1 MSLELKS
8 NLETPVSR
16 RRSRAALR
24 VIYDGRPAV
33 VLVAEMDASLAQ
45 HWEASRNAAFWNDF
59 QDTGIA
65 ANAVVMVSPG
75 ALPKLPNGTVD
86 SPSILAEFPRRRG
99 YLREE
104 LEAWVVNRLCEVLY
118 LTPAK
123 FDASQDWA
131 RYGVD
136 SAVALELVADL
147 EDQLGTRLPQTLAEC
162 RNPGELVTLASLR
175 LLDGSDTLPWWRS
188 PWATVEQL

>member
-8 NLETPVSR
+8 NLETAVSG
-16 RRSRAALR
+16 RRSRVPLR
-24 VIYDGRPAV
+24 VIYEGRTAV
-33 VLVAEMDASLAQ
+33 VVVAEMDASLAQ
-45 HWEASRNAAFWNDF
+45 HWEASRNTAFWNDF
-59 QDTGIA
+59 QDIGIA
-65 ANAVVMVSPG
+65 ANAVVMVLPG
-75 ALPKLPNGTVD
+75 VLPKLPNGAVD
-86 SPSILAEFPRRRG
+86 SPSVLTAFPRRRG

-118 LTPAK
+118 LVPSK

-147 EDQLGTRLPQTLAEC
+147 EDRLGMRLPQTLAEC
-162 RNPGELVTLASLR
+162 RNPAELVTSATAP
-175 LLDGSDTLPWWRS
+175 LLEGSDGLPWWRS
-188 PWATVEQL
+188 PWVRVGHI

>member
-8 NLETPVSR
+8 NLEPPVSR
-16 RRSRAALR
+16 RLSRAALR

-33 VLVAEMDASLAQ
+33 VLVAEMDGSRAQ
-45 HWEASRNAAFWNDF
+45 DWEASRNTAFWNDF
-59 QDTGIA
+59 RDNGIA

-75 ALPKLPNGTVD
+75 GLPKLPNGSID
-86 SPSILAEFPRRRG
+86 SPSVLVEFPRRRG

-118 LTPAK
+118 LVPSK

-147 EDQLGTRLPQTLAEC
+147 EDRLCTRLPQTMAEC
-162 RNPGELVTLASLR
+162 RNPGELVTSVTAR
-175 LLDGSDTLPWWRS
+175 LLDGSNTLPWWRS